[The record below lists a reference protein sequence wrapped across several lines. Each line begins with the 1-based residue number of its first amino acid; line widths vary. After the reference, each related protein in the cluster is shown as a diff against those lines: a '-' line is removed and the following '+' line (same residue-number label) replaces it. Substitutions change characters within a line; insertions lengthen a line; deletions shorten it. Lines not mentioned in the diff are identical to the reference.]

1 MAAAVAGSPMVPTS
15 AKGDRFSLALRV
27 SGFGVRG
34 LGFGV
39 WGSGFGVR
47 GSGFGVRLPC
57 GLVRLLMRSQTVEPR
72 DVWGDCGVCLAGM
85 VTSLR
90 DGLGGQVGWGA
101 VRAELFGTSPLQL
114 PGDVPVDHST
124 YGV

>member
-1 MAAAVAGSPMVPTS
+1 VAAAVAGSPMVPTS
-15 AKGDRFSLALRV
+15 AKGDRFSLAL
-27 SGFGVRG
+27 
-34 LGFGV
+34 
-39 WGSGFGVR
+39 R

-90 DGLGGQVGWGA
+90 DGLSGQVG
-101 VRAELFGTSPLQL
+101 
-114 PGDVPVDHST
+114 
-124 YGV
+124 